1 MFLINIFSLILP
13 VVYNKHLIS
22 HNIPH
27 TYYIPISFSS
37 YFLTSLLPS
46 LLFFS
51 HSHFPISLLPH
62 LPTLLTSSLPHLYHL
77 TLLLPLSSSLQPFY
91 PLSPSLLLFSSFT
104 LLLFYSFTLL
114 LFYSFT
120 LFLFYSF
127 PLLLFSSFHLLLFY
141 SFTPFLSYSFPL
153 LLYYSLP
160 LILSFLV
167 LVGYFFPSLANK
179 CSKYRFRY
187 QLVLHGNF
195 YSPNLLE
202 EAGWPF
208 LSL

>member
-1 MFLINIFSLILP
+1 MS
-13 VVYNKHLIS
+13 S
-22 HNIPH
+22 DC

-77 TLLLPLSSSLQPFY
+77 TLLLPLSFSLQPFY
-91 PLSPSLLLFSSFT
+91 PLSPSLLLF
-104 LLLFYSFTLL
+104 
-114 LFYSFT
+114 YSFT
-120 LFLFYSF
+120 LFLFSSF
-127 PLLLFSSFHLLLFY
+127 PLVLFSSFHLLLFY
-141 SFTPFLSYSFPL
+141 SFIPFLSYSFPL

-160 LILSFLV
+160 LILSFFV

-179 CSKYRFRY
+179 SSKYRFRY
-187 QLVLHGNF
+187 QLALHGNF

-202 EAGWPF
+202 EPGWLF